1 MRITT
6 NEKLIKQRST
16 IARYTTFGGLGL
28 LLASLVTSFT
38 SDYIGLAYAALLV
51 GFMCAIVGSTLAN
64 RWIKLPRAEQVLEKS
79 LKGLDNKHHLYNY
92 LLPTPHVL
100 ITPTGLLIF
109 KTKILDGA
117 ITFKNGKWSRPFKW
131 TRLFGGMGQEPLSD
145 PIADMQ
151 IDVSKMKQLLADKI
165 DSSALVPVD
174 GYVVF
179 TDPRAVVTID
189 DPDSPVVSPEDLKET
204 LRKTKRGPILPQAL
218 LDNLERVLNEQAD
231 AKATK

>member
-6 NEKLIKQRST
+6 NEELIKQRST

-51 GFMCAIVGSTLAN
+51 GFICAIIGSTLAN
-64 RWIKLPRAEQVLEKS
+64 RWIKLPRADQVLEKS

-92 LLPTPHVL
+92 FPPSPHVL
-100 ITPTGLLIF
+100 ITPTGLLVF
-109 KTKILDGA
+109 KTKIVDGA
-117 ITFKNGKWSRPFKW
+117 ITYKNGKWGRPWKW
-131 TRLFGGMGQEPLSD
+131 TRLLGGMGQEPLSD
-145 PIADMQ
+145 PIGELRDE
-151 IDVSKMKQLLADKI
+151 IGKTKQLLADKI
-165 DSSALVPVD
+165 ENAAMIPVD

-179 TDPRAVVTID
+179 TDPRAAVSID
-189 DPDSPVVSPEDLKET
+189 TTDSPVISPDDLKDT
-204 LRKTKRGPILPQAL
+204 LRKSKRGPVLPPAV
-218 LDNLERVLNEQAD
+218 LDSLEQVLNDQVN